1 MAKFK
6 GVGRHRRRLQRLKGR
21 ELVNEL
27 GKRVFVAA
35 DQVRAEAHV
44 LIARGSVQGAGHVP
58 SKPGEPPNLDTG
70 LLTSKTTARRTAPLK
85 AVAESAAP
93 YSVALEYG
101 TSKMAERPFMRPA
114 SRKVQAQYT
123 VNISAGVNSIIR
135 KG

>member
-6 GVGRHRRRLQRLKGR
+6 GVNRHRKHLKQMRGR

-44 LIARGSVQGAGHVP
+44 LIAQGSTQGAGHTP

-93 YSVALEYG
+93 YSVALEMG

-114 SRKVQAQYT
+114 ARTVRQQYAI
-123 VNISAGVNSIIR
+123 NIRAGVNRVNR

>member
-1 MAKFK
+1 MAKFR
-6 GVGRHRRRLQRLKGR
+6 GVNRHRKHLKQMRGR

-44 LIARGSVQGAGHVP
+44 LIAQGSVQGAGHVP

-93 YSVALEYG
+93 YSVALEMG

-114 SRKVQAQYT
+114 ARTVRQQYAI
-123 VNISAGVNSIIR
+123 NIRAGVNRVNR